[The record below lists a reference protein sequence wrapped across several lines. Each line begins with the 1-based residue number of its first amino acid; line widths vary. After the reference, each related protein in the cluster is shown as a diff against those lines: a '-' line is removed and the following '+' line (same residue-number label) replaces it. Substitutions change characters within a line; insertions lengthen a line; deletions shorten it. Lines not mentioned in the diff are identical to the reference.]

1 MPKSEIEIVKYPK
14 VKHVKMLVNS
24 IYSKEDHLHNDFELF
39 LVLKNNG
46 LAKIDGKTMD
56 LHEGDIFL
64 INSGDV
70 HSYQAAKL
78 VGHNITPKDMAS
90 VNPPLFLF
98 VQISNHFIREY
109 FPQIRTTVFKSGNL
123 ATWMPEEKIAEMRKL
138 LIDAAYDYFSE
149 NDNEATLNVL
159 SNLSKVLAYLYKY
172 VEHEIIN
179 EGQKQKMKIKNA
191 RLERIISYIDENFD
205 SQIRLQDL
213 ADMENLS
220 VTHFSHLFSSSF
232 GVTFQEFV
240 NLKRTEQCI
249 RLMENKEKTLL
260 EISYE
265 SGFSDPKYM
274 NKMLLKV
281 YGCTP
286 KEYRK
291 SLAVGNIEQSIEMGE
306 FENIYSDSQAYNVI
320 SDIRNNKE

>member
-46 LAKIDGKTMD
+46 LAKIDGKVNEVR
-56 LHEGDIFL
+56 EGDIFL

-78 VGHNITPKDMAS
+78 VGHNITPKDKSS

-98 VQISNHFIREY
+98 IQISNHFIREY

-123 ATWMPEEKIAEMRKL
+123 ANWMPQERIAEIRNL
-138 LIDAAYDYFSE
+138 LIDSAYDYFSDK
-149 NDNEATLNVL
+149 DNEVTLNIL
-159 SNLSKVLAYLYKY
+159 SNLAKVLSYLYQN

-179 EGQKQKMKIKNA
+179 EGQKQKIKIKNA

-249 RLMENKEKTLL
+249 RLMANKEKTLL

-291 SLAVGNIEQSIEMGE
+291 SLADRNLEQNIDMGE
-306 FENIYSDSQAYNVI
+306 FENIYTDAQAFQVI
-320 SDIRNNKE
+320 SEIKNNK

>member
-46 LAKIDGKTMD
+46 LAKIDGKVNEVS
-56 LHEGDIFL
+56 EGDIFL

-78 VGHNITPKDMAS
+78 VGHNITPKDKSS

-98 VQISNHFIREY
+98 IQISNHFIREY

-123 ATWMPEEKIAEMRKL
+123 ANWMPQERIAEIRNL
-138 LIDAAYDYFSE
+138 LIDSAYDYFSDK
-149 NDNEATLNVL
+149 DNEVTLNIL
-159 SNLSKVLAYLYKY
+159 SNLAKVLSYLYQN

-179 EGQKQKMKIKNA
+179 EGQKQKIKIKNA

-220 VTHFSHLFSSSF
+220 VTHFSHLFAINLIHCSVRFKLTNSWN
-232 GVTFQEFV
+232 VTPNED
-240 NLKRTEQCI
+240 
-249 RLMENKEKTLL
+249 ENK
-260 EISYE
+260 
-265 SGFSDPKYM
+265 
-274 NKMLLKV
+274 
-281 YGCTP
+281 
-286 KEYRK
+286 
-291 SLAVGNIEQSIEMGE
+291 
-306 FENIYSDSQAYNVI
+306 
-320 SDIRNNKE
+320 